1 MKLNYCVLFIDYVQL
16 CKYESCRFL
25 VATRNIK
32 ADEIII
38 DAEEA
43 LAVGPKQATH
53 PVNNEATLFKIYF
66 I

>member
-1 MKLNYCVLFIDYVQL
+1 VQVCKLVP
-16 CKYESCRFL
+16 SRFL
-25 VATRNIK
+25 VATRNIR

-53 PVNNEATLFKIYF
+53 PVIETIILY
-66 I
+66 

>member
-1 MKLNYCVLFIDYVQL
+1 MEYW
-16 CKYESCRFL
+16 RFL

-53 PVNNEATLFKIYF
+53 PVNETTLFLIYF

>member
-1 MKLNYCVLFIDYVQL
+1 MSKVMTFIGYAQECNCVDF
-16 CKYESCRFL
+16 SRFL

-43 LAVGPKQATH
+43 LAAGPKQATH
-53 PVNNEATLFKIYF
+53 PVNKTI